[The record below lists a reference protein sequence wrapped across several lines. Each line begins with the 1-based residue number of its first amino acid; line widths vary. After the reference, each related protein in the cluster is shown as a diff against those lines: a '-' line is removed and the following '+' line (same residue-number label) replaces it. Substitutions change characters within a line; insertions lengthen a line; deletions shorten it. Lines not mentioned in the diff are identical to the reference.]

1 MPNLAPPDAPTAP
14 GRGTRPGVADIDR
27 ATADRLAQL
36 HARRQPARAPGSTA
50 MERLAG
56 MDPTPDRSH
65 RRHAAKGSRATALVV
80 SIVTAGGLA
89 GFFAWQSDQT
99 PVAASAPLPPTPAT
113 AGSTSAS
120 APAPVAPPATS
131 VTPTTTPAGPTPTV
145 ARAAT
150 TIARAV
156 ATTVPATAA
165 RSTGGSFSGTSVT
178 TRFGPVQ
185 VAITVASGQITEV
198 RALATPTGG
207 KSDRINAAAAPVLRV
222 EALAAQSSSLA
233 VVSGATYTSKAYAQ
247 SLQAAIDQAKATH
260 ALPAGA

>member
-1 MPNLAPPDAPTAP
+1 MPNLAPPDAPIAP
-14 GRGTRPGVADIDR
+14 GRGTRLGADNIDR
-27 ATADRLAQL
+27 ATADRLVRL
-36 HARRQPARAPGSTA
+36 HARRQPARGPGSTA
-50 MERLAG
+50 LERVAG
-56 MDPTPDRSH
+56 MDPRPDRSH
-65 RRHAAKGSRATALVV
+65 RRHAAKGSRATALVM

-89 GFFAWQSDQT
+89 GLLARLSDQT
-99 PVAASAPLPPTPAT
+99 PVMAGTLPPTTSGA
-113 AGSTSAS
+113 AGSTIAR
-120 APAPVAPPATS
+120 APAPVATPSTSATAPTTPPGS
-131 VTPTTTPAGPTPTV
+131 TPTT
-145 ARAAT
+145 ARATAPV
-150 TIARAV
+150 AEAV

-165 RSTGGSFSGTSVT
+165 PSAGGSFSGTSVT

-198 RALATPTGG
+198 RALVTPTGG

-247 SLQAAIDQAKATH
+247 SLQAAIDQAEATH